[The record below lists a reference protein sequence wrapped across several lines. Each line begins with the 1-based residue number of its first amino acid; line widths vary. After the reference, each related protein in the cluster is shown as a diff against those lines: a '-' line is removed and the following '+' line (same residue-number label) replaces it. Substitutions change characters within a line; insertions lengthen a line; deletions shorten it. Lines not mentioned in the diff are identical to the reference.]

1 MIKKI
6 DSLAVLDSFYL
17 KKIHI
22 GKWCADNGFN
32 RRTFYRVINN
42 EIGIKTPGR
51 ATRLIRAAL
60 ERNGLIVYADPE
72 IFSC

>member
-6 DSLAVLDSFYL
+6 DSLAVLDFFYL
-17 KKIHI
+17 KKINI
-22 GKWCADNGFN
+22 CKWCADNNFN

-51 ATRLIRAAL
+51 ATRHIRAAL
-60 ERNGLIVYADPE
+60 ERNGLMVYVDTE
-72 IFSC
+72 NFLC